1 MFLLS
6 FVEYQYESQFSGTN
20 GAGAITFVLA
30 LEDKAVLLPPRDK
43 ICLSSLPSFR
53 D

>member
-6 FVEYQYESQFSGTN
+6 FIEYQYDSHFSGTN

-30 LEDKAVLLPPRDK
+30 LEEKAILLPPRDK
-43 ICLSSLPSFR
+43 ICLYSLPSLR